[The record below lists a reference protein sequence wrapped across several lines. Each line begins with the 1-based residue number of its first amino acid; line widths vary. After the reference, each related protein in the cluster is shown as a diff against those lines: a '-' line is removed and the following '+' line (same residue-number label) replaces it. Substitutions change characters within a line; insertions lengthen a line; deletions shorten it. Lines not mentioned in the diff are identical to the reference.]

1 MALLLKTCL
10 AAALL
15 LTLPAHAM
23 GGRGSGG
30 GTLHLSFGA
39 YTSTPVVITHFGLET
54 PASEMPSYMT
64 ASGMSDR
71 EWPRSHSL
79 HLISAPPDA
88 GRDGLWRLEMQWVE
102 LPTDRAWRASIEIP
116 YEELRQSSGYE
127 LQVITGPNGLLLIGS
142 DLPASDR
149 SGLRDIVRTCGE
161 RVPSADHAW
170 RNEDGY
176 LPGLSYIMKDLPPVR
191 DPECPAAD

>member
-1 MALLLKTCL
+1 MAVLLKTCL

-15 LTLPAHAM
+15 SLPTHAM

-30 GTLHLSFGA
+30 EPLRLSFGSYA
-39 YTSTPVVITHFGLET
+39 STPVVITHFGLET

-71 EWPRSHSL
+71 EWPRTHSAN
-79 HLISAPPDA
+79 LISTPPDA

-116 YEELRQSSGYE
+116 YEKLRQPDTYQ

-142 DLPASDR
+142 DLSAPDR
-149 SGLRDIVRTCGE
+149 SGLRDIVRSCGE

-191 DPECPAAD
+191 DPECPARD